1 MTTVLVV
8 DDDKELRESLRMV
21 LEDAGYGAVEAAGG
35 AEALKTLRTSDE
47 RLVVLLDLIMPLMDG
62 IELLQAVA
70 ADSPLAARH
79 AYILLTADS
88 RPLTGAS
95 AALLASL
102 SVPMV
107 HKPVDIDDL
116 LSAVAQAASRI

>member
-8 DDDKELRESLRMV
+8 DDDTELRESLRMV
-21 LEDAGYGAVEAAGG
+21 LEDAGYDALEAAGG
-35 AEALKTLRTSDE
+35 AAALNVLRASGE

-62 IELLQAVA
+62 IEVLRAVA
-70 ADSPLAARH
+70 ADAALATRH
-79 AYILLTADS
+79 AYILLTADD
-88 RPLTGAS
+88 RPMAAAN

-102 SVPMV
+102 AVPTV

-116 LSAVAQAASRI
+116 LAAVARAAQRI